1 MLVNFILNISD
12 AIANRIAFFDSLLL
26 VNRKAA
32 DFYVLIFITCSF
44 NESFISTN
52 LCVCVCV
59 CV

>member
-12 AIANRIAFFDSLLL
+12 AIVNRIAFFDRLLL

-44 NESFISTN
+44 N
-52 LCVCVCV
+52 
-59 CV
+59 